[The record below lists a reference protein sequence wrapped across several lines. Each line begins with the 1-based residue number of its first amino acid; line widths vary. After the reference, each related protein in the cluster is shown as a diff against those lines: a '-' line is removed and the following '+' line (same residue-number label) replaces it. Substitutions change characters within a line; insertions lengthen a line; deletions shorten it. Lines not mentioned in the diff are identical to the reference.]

1 MTARSLIRPLTGLLA
16 GLLAGWLFSSFREP
30 RAPGENANRHG
41 ASTIP
46 FPVGSAGQD
55 SEQSPRLRIA
65 DEKVWVPAEDLQRLT
80 TETLAARMHMDDSAA
95 NGWSCVAA
103 MSSWVPMTQEEMRL
117 LSAALDQAARAR
129 RDWEESHVKVAE
141 TGPGEWTVFFPGDGA
156 MARQNLH
163 ASIEEIFGAER
174 ARQIEILGN
183 PDAFFGMKW
192 LAPGF
197 RHGQIR
203 VRAMMEPSLF
213 SEARV
218 RLSVEIDGKAI
229 GLHLDGESLQE
240 QAFASRILKHL
251 GGPDAVREGAM
262 RR

>member
-1 MTARSLIRPLTGLLA
+1 MTASSLIRPLAGLLA
-16 GLLAGWLFSSFREP
+16 GLLAGWLFSTIREP

-41 ASTIP
+41 ASTMP
-46 FPVGSAGQD
+46 LPVGVAGQD
-55 SEQSPRLRIA
+55 SDQSPRLRIA

-95 NGWSCVAA
+95 DGWSCVAA
-103 MSSWVPMTQEEMRL
+103 LRSWIPMTQDEMRL

-129 RDWEESHVKVAE
+129 RDWEDSHVKV
-141 TGPGEWTVFFPGDGA
+141 TDIGPGEWTVFFPGDGG
-156 MARQNLH
+156 MARLNLNT
-163 ASIEEIFGAER
+163 SIEEILGAER
-174 ARQIEILGN
+174 ASQIEILGN
-183 PDAFFGMKW
+183 PEGFFGMKW

-203 VRAMMEPSLF
+203 VLAMMEKSLF
-213 SEARV
+213 GEPRV

-229 GLHLDGESLQE
+229 GLHLDGSSLQE
-240 QAFASRILKHL
+240 QTFATRILKHF